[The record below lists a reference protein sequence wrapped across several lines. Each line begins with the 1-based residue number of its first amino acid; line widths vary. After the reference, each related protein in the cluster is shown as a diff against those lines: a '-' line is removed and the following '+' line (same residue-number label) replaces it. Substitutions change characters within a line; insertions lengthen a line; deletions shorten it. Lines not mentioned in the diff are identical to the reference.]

1 MILFFVL
8 RHHDL
13 KPCVE
18 CYDEVRE
25 NDLDNK
31 MEILMTSPL
40 PLLVLIGST
49 AVGKTE
55 LSYRISETFGCE
67 IIGMDS
73 MQVHRLMDVG
83 TAKPT
88 KVERASI
95 PHYIIDMVDP
105 DDDYSAGRFAR
116 DASEAI
122 LMIHG
127 RGKIPL
133 LVGGSGLYM
142 KALLEGFTTIPQD
155 GALEKEAV
163 RNQLKKKSNKELFEE
178 LFECD
183 PQSAARI
190 HPHDTQRLIRA
201 IEIFRLSGIPW
212 SQHLNRQDHSSQ
224 FTGILKIGLTRNR
237 EELYARIEKRV
248 GQMLEQGLVQEV
260 QKLLEMGYNPGLK
273 SLQSIGYR
281 HIVSYLTGEWT
292 WEESIRFLV
301 RDTRRYAK
309 RQLTWF
315 KRDSEILWFHP
326 SDQEKIFSAINNFL
340 TD

>member
-1 MILFFVL
+1 
-8 RHHDL
+8 
-13 KPCVE
+13 
-18 CYDEVRE
+18 
-25 NDLDNK
+25 
-31 MEILMTSPL
+31 MTPPL

-55 LSYRISETFGCE
+55 LSYRIAETFGCE

-73 MQVHRLMDVG
+73 MQVYRLMDVG

-88 KVERASI
+88 KEERARI
-95 PHYIIDMVDP
+95 PHYLIDMVNP
-105 DDDYSAGRFAR
+105 DEDYSAGQFAR

-122 LMIHG
+122 FMIRG
-127 RGKIPL
+127 RGKTPL

-142 KALLEGFTTIPQD
+142 KALLDGFTAIPQD
-155 GALEKEAV
+155 VAPEKEAI
-163 RNQLKKKSNKELFEE
+163 REQLKKKSNIELYQE
-178 LFECD
+178 LCECD
-183 PQSAARI
+183 PQSATRI

-212 SQHLNRQDHSSQ
+212 SQYLNRQDHSPQ
-224 FTGILKIGLTRNR
+224 FTEILKIGLTRNR

-248 GQMLEQGLVQEV
+248 GQMLEQGLISEV
-260 QKLLEMGYNPGLK
+260 QKLLDMGYDPGLK

-281 HIVSYLTGEWT
+281 HIVSYLKGEWR
-292 WEESIRFLV
+292 WEESIRLLV

-315 KRDSEILWFHP
+315 KRDSEILWFQP
-326 SDQEKIFSAINNFL
+326 SEQEKIFSAINNFL